1 MNYDEESV
9 DKDDLGEIEELENKK
24 GKVCRKKSQRFAMV
38 VVGSDFEEE
47 DEKKTKKGKN
57 NWREWLLMMFTFFYP
72 TVIKKHV
79 NTVIQVII
87 GVLIVLG
94 LTIFFFWLFYYHGR
108 CQSVT
113 VETPVKP
120 DEYVTC
126 TQRFLTHNSMHR
138 IDTQGNWDNQ
148 NQDANFGGPW
158 QVEFQSYQAN
168 DSIFQEDMQILVD
181 QAQDVIDGLNDRTF
195 IETIGEVM
203 FEEETMQG
211 LYGQAILSS
220 NISLQVVMTVRFVL
234 MMKPYNLKKQQFT
247 FSCKFSPI
255 SLVQQTIAYLDYF
268 CNELK
273 GCFFIN
279 FCYFLY
285 FLVINASQGR
295 CDCNN

>member
-47 DEKKTKKGKN
+47 DEKTTKKGKN

-79 NTVIQVII
+79 NAIIQVII

-94 LTIFFFWLFYYHGR
+94 LTIFFFWLFNYHGR

-138 IDTQGNWDNQ
+138 IDT
-148 NQDANFGGPW
+148 
-158 QVEFQSYQAN
+158 
-168 DSIFQEDMQILVD
+168 
-181 QAQDVIDGLNDRTF
+181 
-195 IETIGEVM
+195 
-203 FEEETMQG
+203 
-211 LYGQAILSS
+211 
-220 NISLQVVMTVRFVL
+220 
-234 MMKPYNLKKQQFT
+234 
-247 FSCKFSPI
+247 
-255 SLVQQTIAYLDYF
+255 
-268 CNELK
+268 
-273 GCFFIN
+273 
-279 FCYFLY
+279 
-285 FLVINASQGR
+285 
-295 CDCNN
+295 